1 MPIEPMGQHAVENS
15 DKGPGTGIA
24 VILRFTQNGDVMKSR
39 TSVHQF
45 SILLGGCLA
54 ALALSG
60 GALAQSHGGG
70 GHSSAT
76 AGGGGH
82 GGFSGG
88 YGSHGGT
95 AGYGYRGGT
104 AGYGYRGGTA
114 GYGYRGGTAGYGY
127 RGGYYG
133 GYPGYRGGYYGGYR
147 GGYYGWGGGWGWGW
161 GGVGLGMYFA
171 TLPLYYSTYYW
182 GGVPYYYANDVYYN
196 WDPNVNQ
203 YVTVSPPA
211 GLQAQDGQAPAGQAP
226 AGGSPASSTELMAY
240 PKNGQTAEQQ
250 AKDKFECHQWA
261 VGQSGFDPAA
271 AAAGAANQRNDYMRA
286 QAACLEGRGY
296 SVQ

>member
-24 VILRFTQNGDVMKSR
+24 VILGFTQNGDVMKSR

-76 AGGGGH
+76 AGGGAH

-88 YGSHGGT
+88 SGYHGG
-95 AGYGYRGGT
+95 AGGYGYH
-104 AGYGYRGGTA
+104 
-114 GYGYRGGTAGYGY
+114 GGTAGYGY

-196 WDPNVNQ
+196 WDPNVSQ

-226 AGGSPASSTELMAY
+226 AGGSPTSSTNIMAY
-240 PKNGQTAEQQ
+240 PKNGQTGEQQ
-250 AKDKFECHQWA
+250 ATDKFECHQWA
-261 VGQSGFDPAA
+261 VSQSGFDPEI
-271 AAAGAANQRNDYMRA
+271 GRA
-286 QAACLEGRGY
+286 H
-296 SVQ
+296 V